1 MVAKKKK
8 KRKLKLKM
16 RNVLILLL
24 VILIFVGVIYYILQ
38 LPINNI
44 YITGNNILS
53 DAEVID
59 WAKVDSYPSFL
70 LTSSSE
76 VENNL
81 SNNPYIE
88 SVDVN
93 KRLGNKIEINVTEY
107 KAIALINQGSQ
118 VLLSSGDIVSNDY
131 GLSDVPILCN
141 SVSDDVFNDFVKK
154 FSKINSNVLRQI
166 SQIEYSP
173 VDVDNMR
180 FLLYMDDGNLVYITL
195 TKINKINKYN
205 DIKDKLEN
213 KIGTIYL
220 DSGDYVE
227 VRGDR
232 GAVNNSSSDTS
243 NTESNNNQN
252 SVDSNQETTTDTTN
266 NQDNNGSNDA
276 TDGNNVSSN
285 TNNNSS
291 NEDN

>member
-16 RNVLILLL
+16 RNVLILLT
-24 VILIFVGVIYYILQ
+24 VILIFVGVVYYILQ

-88 SVDVN
+88 NVDVN
-93 KRLGNKIEINVTEY
+93 KKLGNKIEINVTEY
-107 KAIALINQGSQ
+107 KTIALINQGSQ

-131 GLSDVPILCN
+131 ELSDVPILCN
-141 SVSDDVFNDFVKK
+141 SVSDDIFNDFVNK
-154 FSKINSNVLRQI
+154 FAKINRNVLRQI

-252 SVDSNQETTTDTTN
+252 SVDSNQETTDTTN
-266 NQDNNGSNDA
+266 NQDNNDSNV
-276 TDGNNVSSN
+276 TTNGNTVSSD
-285 TNNNSS
+285 TNNTSS
-291 NEDN
+291 DENN

>member
-16 RNVLILLL
+16 RNVLILLT
-24 VILIFVGVIYYILQ
+24 VILIFVGVVYYILQ

-88 SVDVN
+88 NVDVN
-93 KRLGNKIEINVTEY
+93 KKLGNKIEINVTEY
-107 KAIALINQGSQ
+107 KTIALINQGSQ

-131 GLSDVPILCN
+131 ELSDVPILCN
-141 SVSDDVFNDFVKK
+141 SVSDEIFNDFVNK
-154 FSKINSNVLRQI
+154 FAKINRNVLRQI

-227 VRGDR
+227 VRKDR

-252 SVDSNQETTTDTTN
+252 SVDSNQETITDTTN

-285 TNNNSS
+285 TNSS

>member
-16 RNVLILLL
+16 RNVLILLT

-81 SNNPYIE
+81 SDNPYIE
-88 SVDVN
+88 NVDVN
-93 KRLGNKIEINVTEY
+93 KKLGNKIEINVTEY
-107 KAIALINQGSQ
+107 KTIALINQGSQ

-131 GLSDVPILCN
+131 ELSDVPILCN
-141 SVSDDVFNDFVKK
+141 SVSDEIFNDFVNK
-154 FSKINSNVLRQI
+154 FAKINRNVLRQI

-232 GAVNNSSSDTS
+232 GAVNNSSSGTS
-243 NTESNNNQN
+243 STESNNNQN
-252 SVDSNQETTTDTTN
+252 SVDSNQQTTDTTN
-266 NQDNNGSNDA
+266 NQDNNDSNV
-276 TDGNNVSSN
+276 TTNGNTVSSDINN
-285 TNNNSS
+285 TSS

>member
-16 RNVLILLL
+16 RNVLILLT

-88 SVDVN
+88 NVDVN
-93 KRLGNKIEINVTEY
+93 KKLGNKIEINVTEY
-107 KAIALINQGSQ
+107 KTIALINQGSLKEAL
-118 VLLSSGDIVSNDY
+118 VLMSKFIEDY
-131 GLSDVPILCN
+131 P
-141 SVSDDVFNDFVKK
+141 
-154 FSKINSNVLRQI
+154 
-166 SQIEYSP
+166 
-173 VDVDNMR
+173 
-180 FLLYMDDGNLVYITL
+180 
-195 TKINKINKYN
+195 
-205 DIKDKLEN
+205 
-213 KIGTIYL
+213 
-220 DSGDYVE
+220 
-227 VRGDR
+227 
-232 GAVNNSSSDTS
+232 NSSLIPNAYYWVGQINYHQKQYSQARENFLKVTKYK
-243 NTESNNNQN
+243 
-252 SVDSNQETTTDTTN
+252 DSNKRAEAIYKLGQIAEN
-266 NQDNNGSNDA
+266 LNDKTKA
-276 TDGNNVSSN
+276 LKFYQVVLKTYPGKTEALLAKQAIENLDKK
-285 TNNNSS
+285 
-291 NEDN
+291 

>member
-16 RNVLILLL
+16 RNVLILLT

-81 SNNPYIE
+81 SDNPYIE
-88 SVDVN
+88 NVDVN
-93 KRLGNKIEINVTEY
+93 KKLGNKIEINVTEY
-107 KAIALINQGSQ
+107 KTIALINQGSQ

-131 GLSDVPILCN
+131 ELSDVPILCN
-141 SVSDDVFNDFVKK
+141 SVSDEIFNDFVNK
-154 FSKINSNVLRQI
+154 FAKINRNVLRQI

-213 KIGTIYL
+213 KIGIIYL

-232 GAVNNSSSDTS
+232 GVINNSSSGTS

-252 SVDSNQETTTDTTN
+252 SVDSNQETTDTTT
-266 NQDNNGSNDA
+266 NQDNNDSNV
-276 TDGNNVSSN
+276 TTNGNTVSSD
-285 TNNNSS
+285 TNNTSS
-291 NEDN
+291 DENN

>member
-252 SVDSNQETTTDTTN
+252 SVDSNQETTDTTT
-266 NQDNNGSNDA
+266 NQDNNDSNV
-276 TDGNNVSSN
+276 TTNGNTVSSD
-285 TNNNSS
+285 TNSS

>member
-141 SVSDDVFNDFVKK
+141 SVNDDVFNDFVKK

>member
-16 RNVLILLL
+16 RNVLILLT

-88 SVDVN
+88 NVDVN
-93 KRLGNKIEINVTEY
+93 KKLGNKIEINVTEY
-107 KAIALINQGSQ
+107 KTIALINQGSQ

-141 SVSDDVFNDFVKK
+141 SVSDDIFNDFVKK
-154 FSKINSNVLRQI
+154 FSKINNNVLRQI

-213 KIGTIYL
+213 KIGIIYL

-232 GAVNNSSSDTS
+232 GVINNSSSDTS
-243 NTESNNNQN
+243 NVESSSQS
-252 SVDSNQETTTDTTN
+252 SVNSNQEVTTDTTT
-266 NQDNNGSNDA
+266 NQDNNDSNV
-276 TDGNNVSSN
+276 TTNGNTVSSD
-285 TNNNSS
+285 TNNTSS
-291 NEDN
+291 DENN